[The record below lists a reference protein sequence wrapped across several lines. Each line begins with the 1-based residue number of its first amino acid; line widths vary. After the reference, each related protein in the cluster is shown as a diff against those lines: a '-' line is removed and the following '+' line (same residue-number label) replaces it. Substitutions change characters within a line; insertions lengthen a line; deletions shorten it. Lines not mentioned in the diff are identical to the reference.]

1 MKKYFVCIIFL
12 MFLHRITAQPPV
24 LYTFNQSQLQQ
35 AKLDYRASKPKAAIQ
50 NLLEVA
56 GKSLNNKQI
65 YSVVNKNHI
74 PPSGN
79 KHDYMSLAPYW
90 FPDSTKKD
98 GLPYIRKDGVRN
110 PEAAEYT
117 DGKQLN
123 RMCNSVQTLALAYY
137 FTENMAYAE
146 KAQHLLQAWF
156 VDSALRMNPNMLY
169 AQAIKG
175 RNDGK
180 ASGVIETRAFIDM
193 LDAVDLLAQNKAFDS
208 VLYSQLQAWFV
219 QYLAWLD
226 SSQIGQNE
234 RNAKNNH
241 GSWFVFQY
249 ARYAFFVGDK
259 ARAKAILETLN
270 ARIAWQIEPD
280 GKQPLELV
288 RTKSLS
294 YSLFNLMALVQS
306 ASMAKKVGVD
316 VWSHQTADGRSIK
329 KACDYIL
336 PYAFNPETWPEKQIS
351 KLDREE
357 LYVLLRILLQE
368 YPTEP
373 NYQRWMHELEK
384 EFASSI
390 YGYIY

>member
-1 MKKYFVCIIFL
+1 MRQFIFYVFFFVCVVYAN
-12 MFLHRITAQPPV
+12 AQPPV
-24 LYTFNQSQLQQ
+24 LYTFNQSQLRQ
-35 AKLDYRASKPKAAIQ
+35 AKLEFQASKPKDAIQ
-50 NLLEVA
+50 NLLIEA
-56 GKSLNNKQI
+56 DKALNNKQI
-65 YSVVNKNHI
+65 YSVATKKQL
-74 PPSGN
+74 PPIAN

-90 FPDSTKKD
+90 FPDSTKQD

-137 FTENMAYAE
+137 FTGNKAYAD
-146 KAQHLLQAWF
+146 KAQQLLHAWF

-180 ASGVIETRAFIDM
+180 ASGIIETRAFVEM
-193 LDAVDLLAQNKAFDS
+193 LDAVDLLAQNKAFDV
-208 VLYSQLQAWFV
+208 VLYSQLQAWFAE
-219 QYLAWLD
+219 YLLWLET
-226 SSQIGQNE
+226 SQIGQNE

-249 ARYAFFVGDK
+249 ARYAFFVGDNV
-259 ARAKAILETLN
+259 RAKAILETLN

-280 GKQPLELV
+280 GRQPLELV

-294 YSLFNLMALVQS
+294 YSLFNLMALAQS
-306 ASMAKKVGVD
+306 ASMAKKVGVN
-316 VWSHQTADGRSIK
+316 VWSYQTADGRSVK

-336 PYAFNPETWPEKQIS
+336 PYTFNPETWPEKQIS

-373 NYQRWMHELEK
+373 NYQRWMQELQN
-384 EFASSI
+384 EFSQSVYTLI
-390 YGYIY
+390 Y

>member
-1 MKKYFVCIIFL
+1 MNKYFVSIIFL
-12 MFLHRITAQPPV
+12 MFLHKITAQPPV

-35 AKLDYRASKPKAAIQ
+35 AKLEFQASKHKAAIPK
-50 NLLEVA
+50 LLKEA
-56 GKSLNNKQI
+56 DKALNNKQI
-65 YSVVNKNHI
+65 YSVATKKQL

-90 FPDSTKKD
+90 FPDSTKQA
-98 GLPYIRKDGVRN
+98 GLSYIRRDGVRN
-110 PEAAEYT
+110 PETAEYA

-137 FTENMAYAE
+137 FTENKAYAD
-146 KAQHLLQAWF
+146 KAQQLLQAWF
-156 VDSALRMNPNMLY
+156 VDSALRMNPNMQY

-180 ASGVIETRAFIDM
+180 ASGIIETRAFIEM
-193 LDAVDLLAQNKAFDS
+193 LDAVDLLAQNKAFDA
-208 VLYSQLQAWFV
+208 VLYSQLQAWFGV
-219 QYLAWLD
+219 YLAWLD

-234 RNAKNNH
+234 RAAKNNH

-249 ARYAFFVGDK
+249 ARYAFFVGDTV
-259 ARAKAILETLN
+259 RAKAILETLN

-294 YSLFNLMALVQS
+294 YSLFNLMALAQS
-306 ASMAKKVGVD
+306 ASMAKKLGMN

-336 PYAFNPETWPEKQIS
+336 PYAFNLETWPERQIS

-357 LYVLLRILLQE
+357 LYALLRTLLQE

-373 NYQRWMHELEK
+373 NYQRWMQELQN
-384 EFASSI
+384 EFPQSI
-390 YGYIY
+390 YTLIY